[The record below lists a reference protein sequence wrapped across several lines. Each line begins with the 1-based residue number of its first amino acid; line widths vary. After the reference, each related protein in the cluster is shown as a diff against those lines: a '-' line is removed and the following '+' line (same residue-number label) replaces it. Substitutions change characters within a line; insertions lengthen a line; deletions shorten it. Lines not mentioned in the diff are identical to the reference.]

1 MLFQK
6 SPCAGSAYW
15 TPPPVPGTEERQDM
29 DLTRATSQEI
39 GTALDQAGMT
49 WSYDDDGDVRI
60 RFRSG
65 RQPWTDVVFYEFDAV
80 KQDFSIRGQFLK
92 GHAFPQGNDKTRWE
106 VPLGSGHTPTAVAQ
120 KVVTIYLMP
129 RPGGISVQIHG
140 AIAPLEQPRPMHIKI
155 RPEDRQ
161 VSRIEKEFP
170 GFVRAGD
177 SRQVWMSTR
186 VTGARVAETD
196 FCNMVITASK
206 VGLAMFDS
214 PFTGWLIASDV

>member
-1 MLFQK
+1 
-6 SPCAGSAYW
+6 
-15 TPPPVPGTEERQDM
+15 M
-29 DLTRATSQEI
+29 DLTRTTSQEI

-65 RQPWTDVVFYEFDAV
+65 QQPWIDVVFYKFDAGN
-80 KQDFSIRGQFLK
+80 QDFSMRGQFLK
-92 GHAFPQGNDKTRWE
+92 GHAIPQANGMTRWE
-106 VPLGSGHTPTAVAQ
+106 VPLESGHTPTAEAQ

-129 RPGGISVQIHG
+129 RSGGISVQIHA

-155 RPEDRQ
+155 RPEDQ
-161 VSRIEKEFP
+161 QISRIEEDFP

-196 FCNMVITASK
+196 FCDMVLTASQ
-206 VGLAMFDS
+206 VGLAMFDG
-214 PFTGWLIASDV
+214 PFTGWLFSRDV